1 MTNKEDILQD
11 VLTHYSHWTEDR
23 DQRMNRKNGW
33 NAVIDAYWG
42 KLPDNWP
49 YISRVHDPRIR
60 TVMIEKNARLM
71 NNKLRGRLVPRE
83 GGDILKA
90 RINNSIL
97 DYQWDTAGHEG
108 SMIQKWSEMDSDAR
122 LFGSSF
128 ALVCWKTIKNKEGEV
143 VFDGNE
149 LLPKDIRNC
158 GIDPNC
164 RGIKDAKWFQ
174 ISDFLTYDDLISQN
188 DTAGYEKYK
197 NLPELKAS
205 LEAGGN
211 LPDANY
217 QSRLKTITGVQYHQD
232 VSFPLIE
239 VVTEYRND
247 RWITFAPKQN
257 LLLRDIDNPYE
268 HGKIPVVQLRYYPL
282 LDDPIGQS
290 EVEPVLPL
298 WRAIQACLCGYLD
311 AMSVDVNPPI
321 IVLEG
326 QARIETIVYAPR
338 AKWIASNPNAIKN
351 VEPSRSAIQYFQTTY
366 PALVSAFNQAMGEVS
381 QGVSNLDPLG
391 GQKTA
396 TEVRNTARQQ
406 QVRDQKNQVDLG
418 ESLSDMM
425 SMWLSNNKQF
435 LLSDKKKSEF
445 VLRIVG
451 KQQYEYFKRMGL
463 DAMEVP
469 DEAMSE
475 IADIITAQDGNMSPD
490 DINALYEAG
499 KVPKYPVKDGKGYKE
514 KLKVNDMGDGAE
526 LSVVPEDLS
535 GFFDYIPDT
544 QSMALG
550 SGEQQL
556 ASQQKTLELLMNP
569 QNQTML
575 QQSGVKVK
583 IKDLLINY
591 LEDQGSTDAE
601 KYFEDVQPQGI
612 IGNEQSAGTQ
622 QDPSLLQGITDHSL
636 GGGMQNSMGSLP
648 PVQAQQPM
656 AGPQGMQIPQGL

>member
-11 VLTHYSHWTEDR
+11 VLSHYAHWTEDR

-33 NAVIDAYWG
+33 NAIIDAYWG

-83 GGDILKA
+83 GGDMLKA

-97 DYQWDTAGHEG
+97 DYQWDTAQHEG
-108 SMIQKWSEMDSDAR
+108 SMIQKWSQMDSDSR
-122 LFGSSF
+122 LFGSAF
-128 ALVCWKTIKNKEGEV
+128 ALVCWKTIKNKEGEII
-143 VFDGNE
+143 FDGNE
-149 LLPKDIRNC
+149 FLPKDIRNC
-158 GIDPNC
+158 GIDPNS
-164 RGIKDAKWFQ
+164 RGVKDAKWFQ
-174 ISDFLTYDDLISQN
+174 ISDFLTYDDLVMQN
-188 DTAGYEKYK
+188 ETAGYEKYK
-197 NLPELKAS
+197 NLGELKKQ
-205 LEAGGN
+205 LDGGGT

-217 QSRLKTITGVQYHQD
+217 QSRLKSITGVQYHQD
-232 VSFPLIE
+232 ESFPLIE

-282 LDDPIGQS
+282 LDDPMGQS

-298 WRAIQACLCGYLD
+298 WRAIQACICGYLD

-321 IVLEG
+321 KVMEG

-338 AKWIASNPNAIKN
+338 AKWIMSNPNAIQN

-391 GQKTA
+391 GSKTA

-435 LLSDKKKSEF
+435 LLSDKKKEEF

-463 DAMEVP
+463 DQMDIP
-469 DEAMSE
+469 DEAMAE
-475 IADIITAQDGNMSPD
+475 IAGIITNQEGNMSQD
-490 DINALYEAG
+490 DIDQLMEAG
-499 KVPKYPVKDGKGYKE
+499 KVPKYPVKDGKGYKR
-514 KLKVNDMGDGAE
+514 KLTVNEIGDGAE
-526 LSVVPEDLS
+526 LSVVPEDLD
-535 GFFDYIPDT
+535 GFYDYTPDT

-556 ASQQKTLELLMNP
+556 QGKQKAVEMLLNPTLQGMLQSNGVKINLKELL
-569 QNQTML
+569 
-575 QQSGVKVK
+575 V
-583 IKDLLINY
+583 NY
-591 LEDQGSTDAE
+591 LEDLGNSDAE
-601 KYFEDVQPQGI
+601 KFFED
-612 IGNEQSAGTQ
+612 SGTQ
-622 QDPSLLQGITDHSL
+622 QIAGLQQVAPQLGL
-636 GGGMQNSMGSLP
+636 GGGMPDGVNPLP
-648 PVQAQQPM
+648 PEQALQPM
-656 AGPQGMQIPQGL
+656 VGPEGMQGLQGLQA

>member
-1 MTNKEDILQD
+1 MTNKED
-11 VLTHYSHWTEDR
+11 VLVEVLNHYAHWTEDR

-42 KLPDNWP
+42 KLPTNWP

-83 GGDILKA
+83 GGDMLKA
-90 RINNSIL
+90 RINNSVL
-97 DYQWDTAGHEG
+97 DYQWDTANHEG
-108 SMIQKWSEMDSDAR
+108 SMIQKWSQMDSDSR

-149 LLPKDIRNC
+149 FLPKDIRNC

-174 ISDFLTYDDLISQN
+174 ISDFLTYEDLVNQN
-188 DTAGYEKYK
+188 DTLGYEKYK
-197 NLPELKAS
+197 NLDVLKKS
-205 LEAGGN
+205 LDGGGT
-211 LPDANY
+211 LPDTNY
-217 QSRLKTITGVQYHQD
+217 QSRLKSITGIQYHQD
-232 VSFPLIE
+232 KTFPLVE

-257 LLLRDIDNPYE
+257 ILLRDIDNPYE
-268 HGKIPVVQLRYYPL
+268 HGKIPIVQLRYYPL
-282 LDDPIGQS
+282 GDDPIGQS
-290 EVEPVLPL
+290 EIEPVLPL

-311 AMSVDVNPPI
+311 AMAVDVNPPI
-321 IVLEG
+321 KVMEG
-326 QARIETIVYAPR
+326 QVRLETVVYAPR
-338 AKWIASNPNAIKN
+338 AKWIMTSPNAIEN

-366 PALVSAFNQAMGEVS
+366 PALVSAFNQAMGEIS
-381 QGVSNLDPLG
+381 QGVSSIDPLG

-396 TEVRNTARQQ
+396 TEVRSTSRQQ

-418 ESLSDMM
+418 ESLSDLM

-435 LLSDKKKSEF
+435 LLSNKKKSDF
-445 VLRIVG
+445 VLKIVG
-451 KQQYEYFKRMGL
+451 KQQYEYYTRMGL

-469 DEAMSE
+469 DEAMNE
-475 IADIITAQDGNMSPD
+475 IAGIISNQNGNMSPD

-499 KVPKYPVKDGKGYKE
+499 KVPKYPVAEGKGYKQ
-514 KLKVNDMGDGAE
+514 KLSVNTMGDGAD
-526 LSVVPEDLS
+526 LSVVPEDLD

-550 SGEQQL
+550 SSEQQMQG
-556 ASQQKTLELLMNP
+556 QQKAMDLIMNP
-569 QNQTML
+569 QMQQLM
-575 QQSGVKVK
+575 QQSGVKLK
-583 IKDLLINY
+583 IKDLLVNY
-591 LEDQGSTDAE
+591 LEDNGANDAE
-601 KYFEDVQPQGI
+601 RYFEDITQSSDIMGNGQTPGAQQNIGLPQGVAQP
-612 IGNEQSAGTQ
+612 GLS
-622 QDPSLLQGITDHSL
+622 
-636 GGGMQNSMGSLP
+636 GGMQDSSGALP
-648 PVQAQQPM
+648 PIQTPQPM
-656 AGPQGMQIPQGL
+656 VGPTGM